1 MFNARL
7 LRFCHKTVVQRLHIC
22 IVTLEDHLQDL
33 KLFVSAP
40 DLEAAALVASNEAIA
55 LRQLTIQESG
65 QGVDGDFS
73 DYTDSYARDRSQNG
87 YQTEYKDYTRTGEL
101 FRSIN
106 PEVIDRQPNSVTVE
120 IKARD
125 RDNQNKLNGAF
136 KKDGNI
142 LTNTT
147 EEIDLVT
154 QVFVARINKGLPF

>member
-1 MFNARL
+1 M
-7 LRFCHKTVVQRLHIC
+7 HIC
-22 IVTLEDHLQDL
+22 TVTLEDHLQDL

-125 RDNQNKLNGAF
+125 QDNQNKLNGAF